1 MISKIFKKIK
11 RKFRDEDFSEIFK
24 KGFSGTIISLIGR
37 FSGYLLIMVITWL
50 YGQEAMG
57 VYTVGLSILSIVGI
71 FGRFGVDI
79 AMSRFVAQYGAA
91 NRWDLI
97 IHTYKN
103 ALKIVVPLGLL
114 LSAGTYFLLPYLTD
128 QFFDKTEPEYERY
141 TMFMQ
146 IFAVSILFY
155 VLGGLSE
162 ECIKGLKKTKQYNW
176 ISHVINQLVAIL
188 LLLLFGLFSKDQLW
202 VNLSYC
208 LGVFVAFLVAQVLWL
223 HYLKN
228 PDKAST
234 ELLSKKVKK
243 GKQSAESA
251 NIIAKITES
260 HQPISTGELLKVSA
274 PMLSAK
280 YLTMIYTWVDI
291 LILAKYAAETQVAIY
306 RVATR
311 LTSLATIP
319 LISINAIAGPKFAE
333 AHGINDQ
340 KKLNNSVKQATR
352 LIFWSCMPIL
362 ILFLV
367 FPKFCLWTFGK
378 DFTGTEAVLVF
389 VIVTLGQAA
398 NILTGPV
405 TVLLNM
411 TGRQKVTMYYAL
423 ATVIID
429 ISLNLIL
436 IPKYGIIGAA
446 IATSIS
452 RTILNLGCAVQIYF
466 MMGISTIYNPF
477 TDIKTMLTKRVKQPK
492 KSQDD
497 AVESD
502 ENKNE

>member
-1 MISKIFKKIK
+1 MISKISKKIK

-50 YGQEAMG
+50 YGQEALG

-71 FGRFGVDI
+71 FGRFGVDM
-79 AMSRFVAQYGAA
+79 ALSRFVAQYGAA
-91 NRWDLI
+91 NRWDLVN
-97 IHTYKN
+97 HTYKT
-103 ALKIVVPLGLL
+103 ALKIIIPLGLL
-114 LSAGTYFLLPYLTD
+114 LSAGTYFVLPYLTE
-128 QFFDKTEPEYERY
+128 QFFDKNDPEFNRY
-141 TMFMQ
+141 TFFMQ

-176 ISHVINQLVAIL
+176 IAHVINQVAAIL
-188 LLLLFGLFSKDQLW
+188 FLLLFGLFSKDQLW

-208 LGVFVAFLVAQVLWL
+208 LGIFVAFLAAQIYWL
-223 HYLKN
+223 YYLRN
-228 PDKAST
+228 PDIAGT
-234 ELLSKKVKK
+234 ELLSKKKKK
-243 GKQSAESA
+243 GKALEA
-251 NIIAKITES
+251 GNIAQITSS
-260 HQPISTGELLKVSA
+260 HEPISTGELLKVSA
-274 PMLSAK
+274 PMMSAK

-311 LTSLATIP
+311 LASLTTIP

-333 AHGINDQ
+333 AFGVSDQ
-340 KKLNNSVKQATR
+340 KKLMNSVRQATR

-362 ILFLV
+362 LLFLV
-367 FPKFCLWTFGK
+367 FPKFFMWTFGK
-378 DFTGTEAVLVF
+378 DFTGSEAILVF
-389 VIVTLGQAA
+389 IIVTLGQAA
-398 NILTGPV
+398 NVLTGPV

-436 IPKYGIIGAA
+436 IPMYGIVGAA

-452 RTILNLGCAVQIYF
+452 RTVLNLGCAIQIYF

-477 TDIKTMLTKRVKQPK
+477 ADIKSLLTKKVKKNK
-492 KSQDD
+492 KSEVDSFISDD
-497 AVESD
+497 D
-502 ENKNE
+502 LNN

>member
-1 MISKIFKKIK
+1 MIAKIIKKIN

-24 KGFSGTIISLIGR
+24 KGFSGTLISLLGR

-71 FGRFGVDI
+71 FGRFGVDM

-91 NRWDLI
+91 GRWDLI
-97 IHTYKN
+97 NHTYKT
-103 ALKIVVPLGLL
+103 ALKIIIPLGLI
-114 LSAGTYFLLPYLTD
+114 LSAATYFVLPFITEKL
-128 QFFDKTEPEYERY
+128 FDSNELDYSRY

-146 IFAVSILFY
+146 IFAVTILFY

-176 ISHVINQLVAIL
+176 ISQVVNQLVAIL
-188 LLLLFGLFSKDQLW
+188 FLLLFGLFSKDQLW

-208 LGVFVAFLVAQVLWL
+208 LGVFVAFLIAQITWIY
-223 HYLKN
+223 YLRN
-228 PDKAST
+228 PEKAGT
-234 ELLSKKVKK
+234 ELQNRK
-243 GKQSAESA
+243 GRKQNKGANNAAE
-251 NIIAKITES
+251 IAKYAAS
-260 HQPISTGELLKVSA
+260 HEPIETVELLKVSA
-274 PMLSAK
+274 PMMSAK

-291 LILAKYAAETQVAIY
+291 LILARFAAETQVAIY

-333 AHGINDQ
+333 AHGVNDK
-340 KKLNNSVKQATR
+340 KKLNNSVRHATR

-362 ILFLV
+362 LIFLV
-367 FPKFCLWTFGK
+367 FPKFSMWTFGK
-378 DFTGTEAVLVF
+378 DFTGNEAVLVF
-389 VIVTLGQAA
+389 IIVSIGQAA

-411 TGRQKVTMYYAL
+411 TGRQKITMYYAL
-423 ATVIID
+423 ATVFID
-429 ISLNLIL
+429 ITLNLIL
-436 IPKYGIIGAA
+436 IPLYGIIGAA
-446 IATSIS
+446 IATSVS
-452 RTILNLGCAVQIYF
+452 RTILNLGCSIQIYF
-466 MMGISTIYNPF
+466 TMGISTIYNPF
-477 TDIKTMLTKRVKQPK
+477 TDIRDMFSKKKRKQPK
-492 KSQDD
+492 P
-497 AVESD
+497 
-502 ENKNE
+502 ENDSIKNENGNDE